1 VIARILIGWAVLAVA
16 FYVTTLIV
24 PGIQVTGGVAGYLL
38 VALIFGLINAILGP
52 IVRLLTLPLSIV
64 TFGLFFLVVNAF
76 LLWLTEVFT
85 DRLHIEHF
93 FFDAIFGALIL
104 GIDVLA
110 AERGPVPRRPEEPRV
125 GPLAP
130 GMVGRIV
137 QDGRAAGAVNWAHDR
152 A

>member
-1 VIARILIGWAVLAVA
+1 VLVVLGATHGALPAAAGGRLRYPTMILRILIGWAVLAVA

-24 PGIQVTGGVAGYLL
+24 PGIQVSGGVVGYLL

-52 IVRLLTLPLSIV
+52 IVRLLTLPLSII
-64 TFGLFFLVVNAF
+64 TFGLFFLVVNGF

-104 GIDVLA
+104 GLVSWLLSGVLYRA
-110 AERGPVPRRPEEPRV
+110 IPSKRG
-125 GPLAP
+125 
-130 GMVGRIV
+130 
-137 QDGRAAGAVNWAHDR
+137 
-152 A
+152 